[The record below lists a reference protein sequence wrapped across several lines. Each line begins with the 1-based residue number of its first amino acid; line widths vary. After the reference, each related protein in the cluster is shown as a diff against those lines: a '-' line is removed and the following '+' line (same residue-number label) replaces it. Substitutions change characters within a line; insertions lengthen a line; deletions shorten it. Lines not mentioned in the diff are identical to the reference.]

1 MPATGPAACV
11 RSYRPRAAEHTV
23 LHQVV
28 RMHLA
33 TFLRTAEEA
42 GGVPTFVE
50 REFRQFIT
58 CGVWA
63 RGFARFRCDACHAER
78 LVPFSCKARAV
89 CPSCGGRRMAERAA
103 HLVDHVLPAVP
114 IRQWVLSLP
123 FRLRYVL
130 AWDHALCRKVLASHV
145 RALRAFYR
153 RRARYTGIP
162 DGETGAV
169 TAIQRWGSALNLNV
183 HFHTIVLDG
192 VYTRE
197 ASGAL
202 RFVPAP
208 PPTPR
213 EIARLVAT
221 IARRV
226 TTLVRRHGIAL
237 ARDDQTDDDAPH
249 EDAGALAALA
259 AASVT
264 GRSLLGAT
272 PGARVGRV
280 GRSTTA
286 PSAKAASPWHA
297 RAADFDLHGGRT
309 VRAEDRRTLERL
321 CHYLL
326 RPPLAQERIEL
337 LADGRIGLTL
347 AHPWADGTRA
357 LVFGG
362 VEFLEKLA
370 VLIPKPRVNL
380 LIYHGIL
387 GARARQRAAAVA
399 QAVPLNPEAAAP
411 MPPPAAAASP
421 LLPCA
426 PSRRAWAWADLMRR
440 VFDHSINDMPRRASN
455 GGVRAHHAPLPS
467 AVRPAARRRGAPT

>member
-1 MPATGPAACV
+1 M
-11 RSYRPRAAEHTV
+11 
-23 LHQVV
+23 
-28 RMHLA
+28 
-33 TFLRTAEEA
+33 
-42 GGVPTFVE
+42 
-50 REFRQFIT
+50 
-58 CGVWA
+58 
-63 RGFARFRCDACHAER
+63 
-78 LVPFSCKARAV
+78 
-89 CPSCGGRRMAERAA
+89 
-103 HLVDHVLPAVP
+103 
-114 IRQWVLSLP
+114 
-123 FRLRYVL
+123 
-130 AWDHALCRKVLASHV
+130 
-145 RALRAFYR
+145 
-153 RRARYTGIP
+153 
-162 DGETGAV
+162 
-169 TAIQRWGSALNLNV
+169 
-183 HFHTIVLDG
+183 LDG
-192 VYTRE
+192 VFTRE

-237 ARDDQTDDDAPH
+237 AGDDQTDDDAPH

-280 GRSTTA
+280 GRSTTG
-286 PSAKAASPWHA
+286 PTAKAASLWHA

-326 RPPLAQERIEL
+326 RPPLAQERIERL
-337 LADGRIGLTL
+337 PDGRVGLTL

-399 QAVPLNPEAAAP
+399 QAVPLNPEAVAP
-411 MPPPAAAASP
+411 MSPPASAASP
-421 LLPCA
+421 LLPRA

-440 VFDHSINDMPRRASN
+440 VFDHSINDRRPRASDD
-455 GGVRAHHAPLPS
+455 GTRWACPHHPPLPS
-467 AVRPAARRRGAPT
+467 TVRARDWLRGAPA